1 MVQRLT
7 VSKINIQLIVN
18 PRAGAL
24 FASTAANGIIQ
35 INNQQKMRYGNMLNK
50 TVAFSVLAAAIVL
63 IPTTVFAGEQ
73 YSEQITI
80 QEGAALNN
88 GTNIQRN
95 SNISVQRQYKGAT
108 VNGRGICRNAS
119 STQEQRSIQD
129 STQAG
134 SAINSSRNIQKND
147 NVSTQRQV
155 IVSRSTSCTR

>member
-1 MVQRLT
+1 
-7 VSKINIQLIVN
+7 
-18 PRAGAL
+18 
-24 FASTAANGIIQ
+24 
-35 INNQQKMRYGNMLNK
+35 MLNK

-108 VNGRGICRNAS
+108 TVNGRGICRNTS

-129 STQAG
+129 SAQAG